1 MSDQNLNPV
10 ILAKYFDRYAQLGM
24 IYTTKKG
31 KTEVL
36 EVELAFKPGMSVGEL
51 TRFSHEK
58 RVNNVEM
65 YCKCMEWNY
74 AKDWNHNQNDD
85 SAGSGYRHRLGC
97 GRRMEPRD
105 S

>member
-1 MSDQNLNPV
+1 MSDQNLSPV

-51 TRFSHEK
+51 TRFSH
-58 RVNNVEM
+58 
-65 YCKCMEWNY
+65 
-74 AKDWNHNQNDD
+74 
-85 SAGSGYRHRLGC
+85 
-97 GRRMEPRD
+97 
-105 S
+105 